1 MDSRICVK
9 ARKNYTERK
18 KKTLPGANKK
28 PFKHQDLEDFVP
40 EFLGNGGLRRDEG

>member
-9 ARKNYTERK
+9 ARENYLEK

-28 PFKHQDLEDFVP
+28 TFKHQDLEDFVP
-40 EFLGNGGLRRDEG
+40 EFLGNGELRRDEG